1 MNKRNDLLMFIQKDE
16 PDILLITEVIPKS
29 QVNPI
34 TDALLKV
41 DGYEYYLNFNC
52 NDSNLGRA
60 GIRGAAIYYKE
71 TMVVEEIKFSVNEC
85 CDHVWVE
92 IPTDKNAVLLCG
104 CVYRSLANDANIN
117 ECIQSTK
124 GISQLIRTA
133 YHRNPNLLIAGDF
146 NYKGV
151 DWKNEHAPRE
161 QHFMLDFI
169 NTIQKCSLFQ
179 HVTGRTLQI

>member
-1 MNKRNDLLMFIQKDE
+1 MFIQKDD

-52 NDSNLGRA
+52 NDSNLGTA

-71 TMVVEEIKFSVNEC
+71 TMIVEEVKFSVNEC
-85 CDHVWVE
+85 RDHVWVE
-92 IPTDKNAVLLCG
+92 IPTDKNGVLLCG
-104 CVYRSLANDANIN
+104 CVYRSQSNDTNIN
-117 ECIQSTK
+117 GCIQSTT
-124 GISQLIRTA
+124 GILQLIRTA

-146 NYKGV
+146 NYKDI

-161 QHFMLDFI
+161 QHFMSDFI
-169 NTIQKCSLFQ
+169 DTIQECFLF
-179 HVTGRTLQI
+179 